1 MNKRFLI
8 TAAVFGA
15 LAVAAGAFL
24 AHQLKQIMPPS
35 AVEVYETAVRYQFYH
50 VFALLVCGILAEK
63 FAGTQIKRAGLFF
76 TLGIFL
82 FSGSLYTIAGLITG
96 NMQVPIV
103 LGILTPLGGLS
114 FILGWVFLTVAVST
128 ERRS

>member
-15 LAVAAGAFL
+15 LAVAAGAFF
-24 AHQLKQIMPPS
+24 AHLLRQKMPPV

-50 VFALLVCGILAEK
+50 VFALLACGMLAEK
-63 FAGTQIKRAGLFF
+63 FAGNQIRRAGIFF
-76 TLGIFL
+76 TIGILL
-82 FSGSLYTIAGLITG
+82 FSGSLYSISGLMTNGIP
-96 NMQVPIV
+96 VPLI

-114 FILGWVFLTVAVST
+114 FILGWVFLTIAIST